1 MEILQEEEVI
11 IRISL
16 APAMGKKMFF
26 SLLLLSLIILSYNIH
41 RFKIK
46 NSILRSVIK
55 QLETKPVVTDADG
68 RRSKWLLEDGTVSR
82 YRMEW
87 ARKDQEVDG
96 ILTRLDQMMPN
107 VSFTDINT
115 TTSAKHSKA
124 TILGRKDSYCV
135 GEHLMVQLDLYDHLG
150 KRKAYGGDFLRARI
164 HSPHLKAGASGRIED
179 YQNGTYLVNFTL
191 FWEGSVRVSLLLIHP
206 SEGVAALWAARKKG
220 YEKIA
225 FTGQFLNATRSV
237 FSECGFKITQS
248 AQLCEYLDERDQ
260 EAFYCVKPENVPC
273 EALVQLKSENT
284 PISYLTALEQSLL
297 QRSNV
302 GVEIPQHLGEIRVL
316 PCNRT
321 RQVPSKKCAVG
332 MSSPSPSGFV
342 WQDHWHPVFCSVST
356 FETSVQINSCLKRK
370 LVYFMGD
377 STVRQWLWNLT
388 KRVSTLKY
396 LDIHKFGNLKNG
408 LAMDVS
414 RSILI
419 QFKKHGHPYVSSHAY
434 TVTDHSYIAR
444 EIDSVAGD
452 KDTAVVIS
460 LGQHFRPFPLELFV
474 RRLINVRAAIQRL
487 LLRSPETRVIIKAE
501 NIREMDAEPERFG
514 DFHGYTQYLAAKDV
528 FRGLNVGMVDAW
540 DMTLASATSNVHPPH
555 YVVGNQVEMFLTY
568 IC

>member
-1 MEILQEEEVI
+1 MWESDSLEKHCNLLLMKRWQNSAIFPSKFITLWQNSDSNHNGIVSLQNLVND
-11 IRISL
+11 S
-16 APAMGKKMFF
+16 F
-26 SLLLLSLIILSYNIH
+26 SLHAEELHPQKCHQAVRNKASC
-41 RFKIK
+41 
-46 NSILRSVIK
+46 
-55 QLETKPVVTDADG
+55 
-68 RRSKWLLEDGTVSR
+68 
-82 YRMEW
+82 YR
-87 ARKDQEVDG
+87 
-96 ILTRLDQMMPN
+96 
-107 VSFTDINT
+107 
-115 TTSAKHSKA
+115 
-124 TILGRKDSYCV
+124 
-135 GEHLMVQLDLYDHLG
+135 
-150 KRKAYGGDFLRARI
+150 
-164 HSPHLKAGASGRIED
+164 
-179 YQNGTYLVNFTL
+179 
-191 FWEGSVRVSLLLIHP
+191 
-206 SEGVAALWAARKKG
+206 
-220 YEKIA
+220 
-225 FTGQFLNATRSV
+225 
-237 FSECGFKITQS
+237 CG
-248 AQLCEYLDERDQ
+248 
-260 EAFYCVKPENVPC
+260 
-273 EALVQLKSENT
+273 
-284 PISYLTALEQSLL
+284 
-297 QRSNV
+297 SNV